1 MSHDSRLILEEFAL
15 EITVAEAL
23 VRCLEQENVEIIF
36 GYPGGAI
43 LPVYDA
49 LNKTS
54 IRHVLVRHEQGAAH
68 MADGYARVTGKVGVC
83 LATSGPGATNL
94 VTGIANAYMD
104 SVPMVLI
111 TGQVATGMVGTDAF
125 QEVDITGITLP
136 ITKHNFLVKEPRQL
150 PVIVRKAFLLASTGR
165 PGPVLIDLPKDVAQA
180 KIKFKYPKTVVL
192 PGYKPTIKGHSAMVQ
207 QAAKMMMESEKPVI
221 YAGGGIRIA
230 NAEPELLQLA
240 ETVCAPVTHTLMG
253 LGSFPGDHP
262 LFLGML
268 GLHGTRYAN
277 QAVTECDCLIAVGAR
292 FDDRVVSKISGFA
305 PAAKIIH
312 IDIDPA
318 EIGKNVRIQLPIVG
332 DVKNVLGAIL
342 PHLTKKA
349 NTSWMD
355 RIRQL
360 KEEMPLRYK
369 QEGALKPQFV
379 LEKLNE
385 YKKDS
390 SIVVTD
396 VGQHQMWAA
405 QYMRFNEPRSFISS
419 GGLGAVGFCLP
430 AAIGAKMGAPD
441 KTVILVT
448 GDGGLQMTMQELG
461 TAAEQKLPLKIF
473 VFNNYRL
480 GMVRQLQ
487 EFYCEKRY
495 IAVDFKFNPDFAALG
510 RLYGMEGYTVETPEQ
525 LLEILPRVLRS
536 SAPVMV
542 NCIIDREED
551 VLPMVLDGS
560 NIDEAIG

>member
-1 MSHDSRLILEEFAL
+1 LGEFVL

-49 LNKTS
+49 LNRTS
-54 IRHVLVRHEQGAAH
+54 IKHVLVRHEQGAAH

-104 SVPMVLI
+104 SVPMVVI

-136 ITKHNFLVKEPRQL
+136 ITKHNFLVKEPGQL
-150 PVIVRKAFLLASTGR
+150 PVIVKKAFLLASTGR

-207 QAAKMMMESEKPVI
+207 QAAKMMMEAERPVI
-221 YAGGGIRIA
+221 YAGGGVRIA

-240 ETVCAPVTHTLMG
+240 ETVYAPVTHTLMG

-305 PAAKIIH
+305 PGAKIIH

-342 PHLTKKA
+342 PHLTKKV
-349 NTSWMD
+349 NNSWMD

-369 QEGALKPQFV
+369 HDGALKPQFV

-385 YKKDS
+385 FKENN

-419 GGLGAVGFCLP
+419 GGLGAMGFCLP

-473 VFNNYRL
+473 VLNNYRL

-510 RLYGMEGYTVETPEQ
+510 RLYRMEGYTVETPEQ
-525 LLEILPRVLRS
+525 LMDILPRVLSS

>member
-1 MSHDSRLILEEFAL
+1 L

-23 VRCLEQENVEIIF
+23 IRCLEQENVEIIF

-49 LNKTS
+49 LNKTV
-54 IRHVLVRHEQGAAH
+54 IKHVLVRHEQGAAH

-104 SVPMVLI
+104 SVPMVVI
-111 TGQVATGMVGTDAF
+111 TGQVSTSMVGTDAF
-125 QEVDITGITLP
+125 QEVDITGITIP
-136 ITKHNFLVKEPRQL
+136 ITKHNYLVKEPEQL
-150 PVIVRKAFLLASTGR
+150 PAIVKKAFLLASSGR

-180 KIKFKYPKTVVL
+180 KIDFKYPKKVGL
-192 PGYKPTIKGHSAMVQ
+192 PGYKPTVKGHTAMVQ
-207 QAAKMMMESEKPVI
+207 QAARIMCRSQRPVI
-221 YAGGGIRIA
+221 YAGGGVRIA
-230 NAEPELLQLA
+230 GAAPELLQLA
-240 ETVCAPVTHTLMG
+240 ETICAPVTHTLMG
-253 LGSFPGDHP
+253 LGSFPGDHH

-292 FDDRVVSKISGFA
+292 FDDRVVTKISGFA
-305 PAAKIIH
+305 PTAKIIH

-318 EIGKNVRIQLPIVG
+318 EIGKNVITQLPIVG
-332 DVKNVLGAIL
+332 DVKNVLRAIL
-342 PHLTKKA
+342 PHLQKKE
-349 NTSWMD
+349 NTAWME
-355 RIRQL
+355 RIRRL
-360 KEEMPLRYK
+360 KEGMPLRYK
-369 QEGALKPQFV
+369 QDGALKPQFV
-379 LEKLNE
+379 IEKLNE
-385 YKKDS
+385 YKEDS
-390 SIVVTD
+390 AIVVTD

-419 GGLGAVGFCLP
+419 GGLGAMGFCLP
-430 AAIGAKMGAPD
+430 AAIGAQLGAPD
-441 KTVILVT
+441 RQVIMVV
-448 GDGGLQMTMQELG
+448 GDGGIQMTMQELG
-461 TAAEQKLPLKIF
+461 TAAEQRLPLKIF
-473 VFNNYRL
+473 ILNNNRL

-487 EFYCEKRY
+487 EFYCESRY
-495 IAVDFKFNPDFAALG
+495 IAVDFNFNPDFAELG
-510 RLYGMEGYTVETPEQ
+510 RIYGMEGHTVETPEQ
-525 LLEILPRVLRS
+525 LLAILPQVLS
-536 SAPVMV
+536 SASPVIV

>member
-1 MSHDSRLILEEFAL
+1 M

-23 VRCLEQENVEIIF
+23 IRCLEQENVEIIF

-49 LNKTS
+49 LNKTV
-54 IRHVLVRHEQGAAH
+54 IKHVLVRHEQGAAH

-104 SVPMVLI
+104 SVPMVVI
-111 TGQVATGMVGTDAF
+111 TGQVSTSMVGTDAF
-125 QEVDITGITLP
+125 QEVDITGITIP
-136 ITKHNFLVKEPRQL
+136 ITKHNYLVKEPEQL
-150 PVIVRKAFLLASTGR
+150 PAIVKKAFLLASSGR

-180 KIKFKYPKTVVL
+180 KIDFKYPKKVGL
-192 PGYKPTIKGHSAMVQ
+192 PGYKPTVKGHTSMVQ
-207 QAAKMMMESEKPVI
+207 QAARIMSRSQRPVI
-221 YAGGGIRIA
+221 YAGGGVRIA
-230 NAEPELLQLA
+230 DAAPELLQLA
-240 ETVCAPVTHTLMG
+240 ETICAPVTHTLMG
-253 LGSFPGDHP
+253 LGSFPGDHH

-292 FDDRVVSKISGFA
+292 FDDRVVTKISGFA
-305 PAAKIIH
+305 PTAKIIH

-318 EIGKNVRIQLPIVG
+318 EIGKNVITQLPIVG
-332 DVKNVLGAIL
+332 DVKNVLRAIL
-342 PHLTKKA
+342 PHLQKKE
-349 NTSWMD
+349 NTAWME
-355 RIRQL
+355 RIRRL
-360 KEEMPLRYK
+360 KEGMPLRYK
-369 QEGALKPQFV
+369 QDGALKPQFV
-379 LEKLNE
+379 IEKLNE
-385 YKKDS
+385 YKEDS
-390 SIVVTD
+390 AIVVTD

-419 GGLGAVGFCLP
+419 GGLGAMGFCLP
-430 AAIGAKMGAPD
+430 AAIGAQLGAPD
-441 KTVILVT
+441 RQVIMVV
-448 GDGGLQMTMQELG
+448 GDGGIQMTMQELG
-461 TAAEQKLPLKIF
+461 TAAEQRLPLKIF
-473 VFNNYRL
+473 ILNNNRL

-487 EFYCEKRY
+487 EFYCESRY
-495 IAVDFKFNPDFAALG
+495 IAVDFNFNPDFAELG
-510 RLYGMEGYTVETPEQ
+510 RIYGMEGHTVETPEQ
-525 LLEILPRVLRS
+525 LLAILPQVLS
-536 SAPVMV
+536 SASPVIV